1 MKMRVLHIQNY
12 WSIHFYGTSFFLIR
26 SMTFILMSVSDSWIR
41 FSVVR
46 CAVRS
51 LLAHSLLMLFFPEAG
66 GPRIMTCGTGEKSIQ
81 CTFKSFAETQ
91 FYTYIIAH
99 HPYSCMNVA
108 VTISGSFLL
117 LYIISI
123 FSTPIL
129 IHELPDFHCSMFIDN
144 SIPLK
149 GINLRAHV
157 LVIEIYSTYH
167 RHFLFSAVPQEMP
180 KGHLVCLQSIAP
192 STSINQSYFEF

>member
-46 CAVRS
+46 WAVRS

-149 GINLRAHV
+149 GINLRAHMQILLCLLLKYTV
-157 LVIEIYSTYH
+157 LTIVI
-167 RHFLFSAVPQEMP
+167 FFFQLFHKKCQRVTWF
-180 KGHLVCLQSIAP
+180 VY
-192 STSINQSYFEF
+192 NQLLHQPL